1 MKIKQSLSVSIRPMP
16 VVFCAVSFV
25 AAVVRMLQM
34 LKFID
39 VETGFYKGG
48 SILNILL
55 LIILVGSGLYFAV
68 VSFLS
73 KETKAFDLENSKN
86 TALGGVTAFFAFSL
100 LCDWV
105 GSFLNSGRYLLDI
118 PSLSSVK
125 TLMTSGTL
133 PVGMQSIFALLSAIY
148 FVILAIDFFKGTNK
162 ASKLKLLAIAP
173 VGWAAMRMIH
183 RFIRQI
189 SYIEVSDLFFELVM
203 IAFMIMFLMAFA
215 QINSGVYS
223 EGFTWRLT
231 GFGLPSAV
239 IAFMLCVPRLIL
251 TFVNATG
258 YINSNHRFQLCDL
271 AFACFVF
278 VLVLTLIRNNS
289 DCEAYTSTEEE

>member
-133 PVGMQSIFALLSAIY
+133 PVGMQSIFALFYSCLQLRQLAGDSLRQNLKMLSSIIY
-148 FVILAIDFFKGTNK
+148 LG
-162 ASKLKLLAIAP
+162 
-173 VGWAAMRMIH
+173 GG
-183 RFIRQI
+183 IRQRAGGLA
-189 SYIEVSDLFFELVM
+189 VD
-203 IAFMIMFLMAFA
+203 
-215 QINSGVYS
+215 
-223 EGFTWRLT
+223 LT
-231 GFGLPSAV
+231 GTLPGGAFGLFGTAVSLQLLVTEDQSISELENVSALRRK
-239 IAFMLCVPRLIL
+239 AKPGQNR
-251 TFVNATG
+251 
-258 YINSNHRFQLCDL
+258 D
-271 AFACFVF
+271 
-278 VLVLTLIRNNS
+278 
-289 DCEAYTSTEEE
+289 E